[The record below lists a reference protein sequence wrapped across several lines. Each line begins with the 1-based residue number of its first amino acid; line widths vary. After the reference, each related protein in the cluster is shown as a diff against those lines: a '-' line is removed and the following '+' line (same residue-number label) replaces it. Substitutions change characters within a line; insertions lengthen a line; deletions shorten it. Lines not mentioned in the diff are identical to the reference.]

1 MPKNVDTKRDY
12 DDVIDEIG
20 YGRFQRKLMLICG
33 VGWAADAMEVLLISF
48 ALPAIIKEWSLA
60 PGQAG
65 LLGTAIFLGML
76 AGAWFWGTLSDYV
89 GRKIGFQLTVLIDSV
104 FGFLSALSPS
114 YAWLLAFRTLTGF
127 GVGGTLPVD
136 YSIFAEYLPRQKRGR
151 YLVYLESFWAVGT
164 IVAAGLAWLVVPRLG
179 WRALLALSAVPGLI
193 VFFIRRYVPES
204 PRYLLINGRQ
214 DEMRAVLTQVAR
226 ENGVAVP
233 DFNIAVPR
241 PSPGVTVAALWRQ
254 PYLRRTLMLWITW
267 FAISLGYYGTFIW
280 LPQIFVSRG
289 FTFLR
294 TYQNTFLMALAQLPG
309 YFSAAYLVE
318 RWGRRPTLA
327 LYLVLSGLFTYLFAV
342 VTGLSSILA
351 TAILMSF
358 FCLGAWGALYAY
370 TPELYPTQTRST
382 GMGWASGMTRIA
394 GALAPILGAGLLTT
408 NFTGGLT
415 LYAVAFILG
424 GATVFVLGQETRGKP
439 LRDTLETP
447 RDVAG
452 HPQTVS

>member
-1 MPKNVDTKRDY
+1 MSTKVVAARDY

-33 VGWAADAMEVLLISF
+33 VGWAADAMEVLLIAF
-48 ALPAIIKEWSLA
+48 ALPAVIKEWGLS

-89 GRKIGFQLTVLIDSV
+89 GRKLGFQLTVLIDSV
-104 FGFLSALSPS
+104 FGFLSALSPG
-114 YAWLLAFRTLTGF
+114 YIWLVIFRTLTGF

-136 YSIFAEYLPRQKRGR
+136 YAIFAEYLPRQKRGR

-164 IVAAGLAWLVVPRLG
+164 IAAAVLAWLLVPRFG
-179 WRALLALSAVPGLI
+179 WRALLAASAMPGLI
-193 VFFIRRYVPES
+193 VYFIRRYVPES

-226 ENGVAVP
+226 ENRVQVP
-233 DFNIAVPR
+233 ELAIATPPATR
-241 PSPGVTVAALWRQ
+241 RVTVAALWRQ
-254 PYLRRTLMLWITW
+254 PYTRRTLMLWIAW

-294 TYQNTFLMALAQLPG
+294 TYQNTLLLALAQLPG

-327 LYLVLSGLFTYLFAV
+327 LYLALSGVFTYLFAV
-342 VTGLSSILA
+342 VTGLTSILG

-394 GALAPILGAGLLTT
+394 GSLAPILGASLLTT

-415 LYAVAFILG
+415 LYAVAFIVG
-424 GATVFVLGQETRGKP
+424 GAVVFALGPETQSQP
-439 LRDTLETP
+439 LADILESDLVPT
-447 RDVAG
+447 RSHSNA
-452 HPQTVS
+452 